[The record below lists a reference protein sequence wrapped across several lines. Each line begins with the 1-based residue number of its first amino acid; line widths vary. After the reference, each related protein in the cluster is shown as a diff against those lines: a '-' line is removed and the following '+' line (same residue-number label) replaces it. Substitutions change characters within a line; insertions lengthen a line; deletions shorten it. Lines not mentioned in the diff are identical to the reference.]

1 MKSTQFEVIPD
12 RYRLLYSQ
20 QQISQ
25 QIERIAIEID
35 AWGREVRNS
44 SGQDLLVFPI
54 LRGGM
59 FFFVDLVRALRQS
72 VEVRLLRVMSYAG
85 NQQQRENVDVVFEET
100 DMLNRHILVVD
111 DICDSGRTQLEVSAA
126 FKKQNA
132 AEVKSAVLVRRL
144 IPQIKFTPTWSC
156 FEFEGDDWLVGC
168 GMDDS
173 ERYRNLSDL
182 YRIIR

>member
-1 MKSTQFEVIPD
+1 MDSSQFEVIPD
-12 RYRLLYSQ
+12 RYQLLYPRQ
-20 QQISQ
+20 L
-25 QIERIAIEID
+25 IAKQVQAVAAEID
-35 AWGREVRNS
+35 AWGRQVRKT
-44 SGQDLLVFPI
+44 SGKDLLVFPI

-59 FFFVDLVRALRQS
+59 FFFVDIVRALTQS

-85 NQQQRENVDVVFEET
+85 NQQQRQNVDVVFEET
-100 DMLNRHILVVD
+100 AMDGRHVLVLD
-111 DICDSGRTQLEVSAA
+111 DICDSGRTQVEVSAA

-132 AEVKSAVLVRRL
+132 AEVRSAVLVRRI
-144 IPQIKFTPTWSC
+144 IPEIQFIPTWSC

-173 ERYRNLSDL
+173 EHYRNLSDV